1 MTRADTLQVAA
12 GLLDEAAGTLGQ
24 ARDCFAVVGLPGS
37 GAEADRLARE
47 VADLSQVTAQAAD
60 TARAAEPPRLRIVP
74 PDAPGRIYGQG
85 YDGSWF
91 DERTEADRRAAFNR
105 TDNRNTNDGKQNDDG
120 KGQD

>member
-12 GLLDEAAGTLGQ
+12 GLLRDAAGTLGQ
-24 ARDCFAVVGLPGS
+24 ARDCFDVAGLPGS

-47 VADLSQVTAQAAD
+47 VTDLGQITAQAAE

-91 DERTEADRRAAFNR
+91 DDRTEADRRAAFDREHRIN
-105 TDNRNTNDGKQNDDG
+105 NDGKDDDG